1 MGQQHSRTGAL
12 SNHRLSGERGQTV
25 VFVLLLL
32 VAVIGVVGVVIDIGY
47 AYRTQRALQSAADAS
62 ALAGAQQLPDPTSAT
77 QVAQQYGTSA
87 AGFNKISNVAV
98 TEKVTTSC
106 LATIPGCLPV
116 NEVSVNETASIP
128 TFFSQILGIK
138 SFSVHVGATACS
150 PCGSQPED
158 IMLVLDRT
166 GSMCQDSLGKA
177 DASCTDLNNAKA
189 GLTTFLSYFNPAV
202 AHVGLAVLP
211 PATSVSTRCSTPA
224 SANYNSTS
232 AAYTVVPLS
241 SDYKLPN
248 GTLNTSSTLVSTV
261 NCLKGAGSTAYA
273 NAIDAAQAELNLHG
287 RPHVPR
293 VIVFFSD
300 GAANTGPSYLSSTSP
315 YRTQPCHQGGTSAA
329 VAKAAGTTIYSIGY
343 ALDDDTGGCK
353 NGVTGSAESPGI
365 NVYQALGAIA
375 SSPSMFHVKPSAGEL
390 QTIYSAIAADISHG
404 SSSLIN

>member
-12 SNHRLSGERGQTV
+12 SNNRLSGERGQTV

-150 PCGSQPED
+150 PCGSQPVD

-166 GSMCQDSLGKA
+166 GSMCQDSLGRSDPA
-177 DASCTDLNNAKA
+177 CTDLNNAKA

-211 PATSVSTRCSTPA
+211 PATSVSARCTTPA

-232 AAYTVVPLS
+232 AAYTLVPLS

-261 NCLKGAGSTAYA
+261 NCLKGAGTTAYA

-287 RPHVPR
+287 RAHVPR

-300 GAANTGPSYLSSTSP
+300 GAANTGPSYLSSRSP

-353 NGVTGSAESPGI
+353 NGVTGAAEAPGI
-365 NVYQALGAIA
+365 TVYQALGAIA
-375 SSPSMFHVKPSAGEL
+375 TNASMFHVKPSAGEL
-390 QTIYSAIAADISHG
+390 QTIYSTIAADISHG

>member
-1 MGQQHSRTGAL
+1 MGHQHSRTGAL
-12 SNHRLSGERGQTV
+12 SDNRLAGERGQTV

-32 VAVIGVVGVVIDIGY
+32 VAVIGVVGIVIDIGY
-47 AYRTQRALQSAADAS
+47 AYRTQRALQSAADAA

-77 QVAQQYGTSA
+77 QTAQQYGTSA
-87 AGFNKISNVAV
+87 VGFNKIANVAV
-98 TEKVTTSC
+98 TEQVTTSC

-116 NEVSVNETASIP
+116 NEVSVKETASIP
-128 TFFSQILGIK
+128 TFFSQILGVK

-177 DASCTDLNNAKA
+177 DPSCADLNNAKA
-189 GLTTFLSYFNPAV
+189 GLKTFLNYFNPAV

-211 PATSVSTRCSTPA
+211 PATSVSSRCSTPA

-232 AAYTVVPLS
+232 AAYTLVPLS

-248 GTLNTSSTLVSTV
+248 GTLNTGSSLVSTV
-261 NCLKGAGSTAYA
+261 NCLQGAGSTAYA

-287 RPHVPR
+287 RAHVPK

-315 YRTQPCHQGGTSAA
+315 YRTQPCHQGVSSATA
-329 VAKAAGTTIYSIGY
+329 AKAQGTTIYSIGY
-343 ALDDDTGGCK
+343 ALDDDTGGCV
-353 NGVTGSAESPGI
+353 NGVNSKAETPAIS
-365 NVYQALGAIA
+365 VYQALGGIA
-375 SSPSMFHVKPSAGEL
+375 SSASQFQVKPSPGEL
-390 QTIYSAIAADISHG
+390 QTIYSNIAADISHG

>member
-1 MGQQHSRTGAL
+1 
-12 SNHRLSGERGQTV
+12 
-25 VFVLLLL
+25 
-32 VAVIGVVGVVIDIGY
+32 
-47 AYRTQRALQSAADAS
+47 
-62 ALAGAQQLPDPTSAT
+62 
-77 QVAQQYGTSA
+77 
-87 AGFNKISNVAV
+87 
-98 TEKVTTSC
+98 
-106 LATIPGCLPV
+106 
-116 NEVSVNETASIP
+116 
-128 TFFSQILGIK
+128 
-138 SFSVHVGATACS
+138 
-150 PCGSQPED
+150 
-158 IMLVLDRT
+158 MLVLDRT